1 MQEVQLTMCVTRE
14 HVAVNVA
21 HELTERQRNI
31 LDIIREHVAVNVAVN
46 TKYLSE
52 ELGVNRKTIQR
63 ELVSL
68 QALNLVKWIG
78 TDKDGY
84 WEISK

>member
-1 MQEVQLTMCVTRE
+1 MQEEQPSMFVSKE
-14 HVAVNVA
+14 NVAVNVA
-21 HELTERQRNI
+21 HELIERQQSI
-31 LDIIREHVAVNVAVN
+31 LDITKAKVAVNVAVN
-46 TKYLSE
+46 AKRLSE

-63 ELVSL
+63 DLISL

>member
-1 MQEVQLTMCVTRE
+1 MFVTRKN
-14 HVAVNVA
+14 VAQNVA
-21 HELTERQRNI
+21 HELTERQQNI
-31 LDIIREHVAVNVAVN
+31 LDIIKENVAVNVAVN

-63 ELVSL
+63 DLVSL

-84 WEISK
+84 WELA

>member
-1 MQEVQLTMCVTRE
+1 MKICVAE
-14 HVAVNVA
+14 NVA
-21 HELTERQRNI
+21 HELTERQQNI
-31 LDIIREHVAVNVAVN
+31 LDIIKENVAVNVAVI

-63 ELVSL
+63 DLVSL

-84 WEISK
+84 WELA

>member
-1 MQEVQLTMCVTRE
+1 MKTY
-14 HVAVNVA
+14 VAVNVA

-31 LDIIREHVAVNVAVN
+31 LDIIKENVAVNVAVN

-63 ELVSL
+63 DLASL
-68 QALNLVKWIG
+68 QALNLIKWIG
-78 TDKDGY
+78 ADKDGH
-84 WEISK
+84 WELIK

>member
-1 MQEVQLTMCVTRE
+1 MQEDQPSMFVSKE
-14 HVAVNVA
+14 NVAVNVA
-21 HELTERQRNI
+21 HELIERQQNI
-31 LDIIREHVAVNVAVN
+31 LDIIKENVAVNVAVN

-63 ELVSL
+63 DLVSL

-84 WEISK
+84 WELA